1 MKIISKIFIIIY
13 LILIINPV
21 FAIEKSSIN
30 LENNPIIKNTEKNI
44 NQASA
49 IENEVADFRKK
60 LILIQKKYKLE
71 NDNII
76 KKSIED
82 LYEIIYILRKIQTTK
97 INKNT
102 ANYVIKVVINDL
114 KNINIVTKSYLKN
127 IKLKLNKSKE
137 KYNKIS
143 IRLNKTLNK
152 ITLSFIKYY
161 QKKENITKKDK
172 KIIKIVQEIYSKSLK
187 LKEFKNIIF
196 YNEEDMRQ
204 YLVKILKDLKKDFR
218 KIKDIANKK

>member
-44 NQASA
+44 SQASA
-49 IENEVADFRKK
+49 IENEVVDFRKK

>member
-49 IENEVADFRKK
+49 IENEVVDFRKK

-82 LYEIIYILRKIQTTK
+82 LYKIIYILRKIQTTK

>member
-49 IENEVADFRKK
+49 IENEVVDFRKK

>member
-1 MKIISKIFIIIY
+1 MKIISKIFIITY
-13 LILIINPV
+13 LILIINPI
-21 FAIEKSSIN
+21 FAIKKSSIN

-44 NQASA
+44 NQANVM
-49 IENEVADFRKK
+49 ENEVVNFRKK

-76 KKSIED
+76 KKSIKD

-102 ANYVIKVVINDL
+102 ADYVIKVVINDL

-127 IKLKLNKSKE
+127 IKLKLNKTKE

-172 KIIKIVQEIYSKSLK
+172 EIIKIVQKIYSKSLK

-196 YNEEDMRQ
+196 YNEEDMKQ

-218 KIKDIANKK
+218 KIKDIVNKK

>member
-49 IENEVADFRKK
+49 IENEVVDFRKK

-137 KYNKIS
+137 KYDKIS